1 MTGQADTVSFPV
13 FPLAGALLLPRAQ
26 LPLHIFEERYRD
38 MVRHAMAADR
48 RIGMIQPRGGPG
60 AVGGPPLFGIGCLG
74 EIVGCEEL
82 DDGRFN
88 VVLQGVA
95 RFTVVEELALGT
107 AFRQVL
113 ARLDPDGEDDDPL
126 PSVLRAD
133 LERES
138 RRYADAL
145 GLSVDWDAVARLD
158 DEMLVNG
165 IAQVAPF
172 DTGSKQA
179 LLEAADIG
187 ERADMLVQFMAF
199 ARMMPGGADGPATL
213 Q

>member
-1 MTGQADTVSFPV
+1 MIETVCFPV
-13 FPLAGALLLPRAQ
+13 FPLGGAILLPRAQ
-26 LPLHIFEERYRD
+26 LPLHIFEERYRA
-38 MVRHAMAADR
+38 MVRHAMGSDQ
-48 RIGMIQPRGGPG
+48 RIGMIQPRGPG
-60 AVGGPPLFGIGCLG
+60 DPSPLFGIGCLG
-74 EIVGCEEL
+74 TIVAAQEL

-88 VVLQGVA
+88 IVLEGVA
-95 RFTVVEELALGT
+95 RFTVVEELAAGEP
-107 AFRQVL
+107 FRMVI
-113 ARLDPDGEDDDPL
+113 ARLDADIGEEAEAL

-138 RRYADAL
+138 KRYADAL
-145 GLSVDWDAVARLD
+145 GLAVDWDAVGRLD

-165 IAQVAPF
+165 ICQVAPF

-179 LLEAADIG
+179 LLEAADIAD
-187 ERADMLVQFMAF
+187 RADMLVQFMSF